1 MLFFALIALQI
12 TTAFVREAYTL
23 LRQSI
28 IHVEQDDID
37 FDEEEAEG
45 QAKAAPNAAVDGEDG
60 TDVEMSAAEH
70 EALDRIEESY
80 NESIGFGAS
89 SSIGLPNGT
98 PAPSAS
104 QARDRTPIPPPAQP
118 QKRRMVITH
127 DKYMTLRSLIVLH
140 LAEVER
146 QNGRGQER
154 EELIDWYLELKESEV
169 QDLEEIEYE
178 TELITKMLKRLVKV
192 RTILDP
198 AVLLDDFLFPG

>member
-1 MLFFALIALQI
+1 
-12 TTAFVREAYTL
+12 
-23 LRQSI
+23 
-28 IHVEQDDID
+28 VEQDDID

-45 QAKAAPNAAVDGEDG
+45 QANAAPAPAVDGEDG

-80 NESIGFGAS
+80 NESMGLGAGS
-89 SSIGLPNGT
+89 SSTMDGT
-98 PAPSAS
+98 PAAS
-104 QARDRTPIPPPAQP
+104 QARDRTPVPAPQP

-146 QNGRGQER
+146 QNGRGLER

-169 QDLEEIEYE
+169 QDLDELEHER
-178 TELITKMLKRLVKV
+178 ELITKMLKRLVKV
-192 RTILDP
+192 C
-198 AVLLDDFLFPG
+198 VS